1 MKMELKRLVLNKRTL
16 TAVLLILLTVPFTQ
30 NGSAHIVSEEPWHP
44 VAQAYLRGIFYANL
58 KPIDWQLIESE
69 YVEPIGEPGYGTKTV
84 YDLIAVTD
92 SLFGTDHADSIRKA
106 ISDKDPGAFYTSSTR
121 ALTQY
126 IRFHLE
132 RAQSKLEGPGEALYD
147 VLEAKRVYRA
157 LEDFIEQVDQEAYDQ
172 MGRSWLI
179 LTTSVGSAGVLG
191 VAGVSP
197 DKASFEDASG
207 HVKNYLKNNYEIRE
221 LNGHD
226 KILPLPGYS
235 TENGEINIAPWLPPG
250 SNLNDQ
256 IPLPRLVLNFEAR
269 GLDEKDLFLVAYGD
283 MLFDSPEIFGDPARS
298 FGITC
303 STCHNRSDINR
314 SFNIPGIS
322 ERAGSA
328 DVDSHLFNPRFND
341 HRSDSLNI
349 PSLRGLRFTAPYG
362 RDGRFASLRD
372 FTRNV
377 IVNEFS
383 GQEPTPFMLD
393 TIVTYM
399 LEFDW
404 LPSGYLEPDGRLNG
418 KASASA
424 KRGEKIFNTE
434 FKTMGGRA
442 CSTCHMPSSNFLDG
456 LRHDIGSGD
465 PSVPGARDSFLD
477 TPTLINVKH
486 TGPYF
491 HDGSLE
497 TLGDVVEWFDTSYR
511 LDFNKKQKADLV
523 SYLEAV
529 GTGEDPYEVF
539 DSENTAFMLGWGELS
554 VFISTLDT
562 LIPAKDKYHT
572 ELLIRTVSS
581 DLRADASGLQ
591 DLGQAPMVYE
601 LADKLDEILEA
612 VGAEDWEKSASVWA
626 EYKIIE
632 DKYGPQFR

>member
-1 MKMELKRLVLNKRTL
+1 MNLKRLVLNKRTL
-16 TAVLLILLTVPFTQ
+16 TAVLLIVLTVPFTQ
-30 NGSAHIVSEEPWHP
+30 SGSAHIVIEEPWHP
-44 VAQAYLRGIFYANL
+44 VARAYLRGVFYINL
-58 KPIDWQLIESE
+58 KPIDWQLIASE
-69 YVEPIGEPGYGTKTV
+69 YEEPISAPGYGTKTV

-92 SLFGTDHADSIRKA
+92 SSLGTGHEDLIRKA
-106 ISDKDPGAFYTSSTR
+106 IADKDAHALYTSSTR

-126 IRFHLE
+126 IRFHLT
-132 RAQSKLEGPGEALYD
+132 RARSKLKRPGEALYD

-157 LEDFIEQVDQEAYDQ
+157 LENFIEQADRDAYDR

-179 LTTSVGSAGVLG
+179 LTTSAGSAGVLG
-191 VAGVSP
+191 VSGVEPDEAG
-197 DKASFEDASG
+197 FEDASR
-207 HVKNYLKNNYEIRE
+207 YIESYIKNNYEATE
-221 LNGHD
+221 LKGAP
-226 KILPLPGYS
+226 KLLPLPGDS
-235 TENGEINIAPWLPPG
+235 AEKGEITLAPWLPPG

-328 DVDSHLFNPRFND
+328 DVDGHLFNPRFND
-341 HRSDSLNI
+341 HRSDSLDI
-349 PSLRGLRFTAPYG
+349 PSLRGIRFTAPYG
-362 RDGRFASLRD
+362 RDGRFASLRN

-383 GQEPTPFMLD
+383 GREPTPFMLD
-393 TIVTYM
+393 AIVTYM

-404 LPSGYLEPDGRLNG
+404 LPSVYLEPDGRLNDR
-418 KASASA
+418 ASAPA

-434 FKTMGGRA
+434 FETMGGRA
-442 CSTCHMPSSNFLDG
+442 CRTCHIPSSNFLDG

-497 TLGDVVEWFDTSYR
+497 TLGDVVEWFDTSYG

-539 DSENTAFMLGWGELS
+539 NSENTAFMLGWGELS

-632 DKYGPQFR
+632 DKYGSQFK